1 MKKTSTIKLIQQ
13 TFIKSFN
20 DRTMCCAGET
30 NAIGTL
36 PIVRV
41 QDGRLV
47 GAGEGGTERVTP

>member
-20 DRTMCCAGET
+20 DRTMCCVGET
-30 NAIGTL
+30 NAIETL

-47 GAGEGGTERVTP
+47 GGGEGGAKMVTP